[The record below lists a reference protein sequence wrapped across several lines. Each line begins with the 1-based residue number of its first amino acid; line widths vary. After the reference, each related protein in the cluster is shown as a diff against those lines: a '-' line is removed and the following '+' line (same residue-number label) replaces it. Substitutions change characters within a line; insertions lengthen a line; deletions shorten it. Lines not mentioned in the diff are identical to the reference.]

1 MNREQ
6 AFVKAVASL
15 RVDTVDVASAI
26 GRLEDW
32 LATLEAGL
40 AGTSLSSA
48 GLRRGD
54 PSFTDSSCTDPSCT
68 DPSSSDPS
76 ARKSSA
82 GDPARVDT
90 SMAAQVD
97 GVLAGLRA
105 SQAAWTAR
113 WAALQPAR
121 TLAARFDDKAML
133 LVFGKFNAGKS
144 SLCNFLAERFAAHGG
159 PVRWFR
165 LDDGRVLD
173 SAERFRE
180 GATETTAVL
189 QGVILA
195 ERLVLL
201 DTPGL
206 HSVTGDNAELT
217 RRFTDSA
224 DGLLWLTS
232 SASPGQ
238 VQELDE
244 LARELHRDK
253 PLLPVLTRSDTIE
266 EDEIDGELHRV
277 LCNKSADNRR
287 LQEDDV
293 QRRAAERLAQ
303 MGIDTGLLRPPLSV
317 SVAVARERG
326 QTAPALADAG
336 FERLYAALLALI
348 GPALAHKQ
356 RKPAA
361 VLIHHLQENV
371 LGLLDDRIAPLL
383 DALEGRLRDERDR
396 LDGQAQALA
405 QSVWRAVV
413 PRLPALLEANEAN
426 EATETRD
433 PSAGDDPGREVSRW
447 IDAALADAMQRLLAD
462 YRLDPAPPAR
472 IDWKAEHFVE
482 GPAGH
487 EQRYLALEAGV
498 EAALQETARIVE
510 PCIARVN
517 RLSTDLAAIRTLIA
531 GQRQALA
538 DCHAALWRDPDGQ
551 RPAPS
556 TLRILSLEETDP

>member
-6 AFVKAVASL
+6 AFVEAVASL
-15 RVDTVDVASAI
+15 RVATADVASSI

-40 AGTSLSSA
+40 AGTALSSA

-54 PSFTDSSCTDPSCT
+54 PSCTDPS
-68 DPSSSDPS
+68 
-76 ARKSSA
+76 AMKSSA

-105 SQAAWTAR
+105 SQADWTAR

-144 SLCNFLAERFAAHGG
+144 SLCNFLAERFAAHGS

-173 SAERFRE
+173 SAECFRE

-206 HSVTGDNAELT
+206 HSVTDDNAELT

-238 VQELDE
+238 VQALDE

-253 PLLPVLTRSDTIE
+253 PLLPVVTRSDTIE

-277 LCNKSADNRR
+277 LCNKAADNRR

-317 SVAVARERG
+317 SVAVARQQG
-326 QTAPALADAG
+326 QTAQALADAG

-361 VLIHHLQENV
+361 VLLHHLQENV
-371 LGLLDDRIAPLL
+371 LGLLDDRIEPLL
-383 DALEGRLRDERDR
+383 DALERCLGDERDR
-396 LDGQAQALA
+396 LDDQAQALA

-426 EATETRD
+426 EANEATETRD

-447 IDAALADAMQRLLAD
+447 IDEALADAMQRLLAD

-472 IDWKAEHFVE
+472 IDWKAGHFVE

-538 DCHAALWRDPDGQ
+538 DCHAALWCDPDGQ

-556 TLRILSLEETDP
+556 TSRILSLEETDP